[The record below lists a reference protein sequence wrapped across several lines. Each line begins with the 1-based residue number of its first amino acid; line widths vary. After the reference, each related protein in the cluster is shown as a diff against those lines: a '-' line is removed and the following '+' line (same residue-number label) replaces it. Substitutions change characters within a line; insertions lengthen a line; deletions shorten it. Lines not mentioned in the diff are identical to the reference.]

1 MFAVIIAGGRGTRF
15 WPASRKNHP
24 KQLLN
29 IIGDNSML
37 QMTVDRLRK
46 MKNVEDVFIITG
58 KHLEDKI
65 KKTISGVDPK
75 NIIIEPSAKNTAPAI
90 GLAALHI
97 KQKRADA
104 VMGIFPADHLIVGA
118 QKFSKS
124 VRSAIQIATKKEALV
139 TIGIQPH
146 YPATGYGYIQFNKK
160 STDSHLNA
168 FPVKTFAEKPHIKLA
183 ARFLKSG
190 DFLWNGGMF
199 VWNVESFFSEIN
211 FHMPELSAQLMKIEK
226 RIIEKKDFSRLWSR
240 IDSESIDYGLLEKTK
255 NIYVVKAEFDWN
267 DLGSW
272 NSIFEFSSKNKENNV
287 IRGQGVVIDGKNN
300 FIESQNQFTA
310 IIGQNDLVVVST
322 DDATLVVSRSRV
334 EEVKRVINF
343 LEDSKNKKLL

>member
-15 WPASRKNHP
+15 WPASRKDHP

-29 IIGDNSML
+29 IIGENSML

-46 MKNVEDVFIITG
+46 MKNIEDVYIITG
-58 KHLEDKI
+58 KHLESKI
-65 KKTISGVDPK
+65 KKTISGVKPK
-75 NIIIEPSAKNTAPAI
+75 NIIVEPSAKNTAPAI

-104 VMGIFPADHLIVGA
+104 VMGVFPADHLIVGA

-124 VRSAIQIATKKEALV
+124 VRSAIQIATKKKALV
-139 TIGIQPH
+139 TVGIQPH
-146 YPATGYGYIQFNKK
+146 YPATGYGYIQYNKK
-160 STDSHLNA
+160 SSDSHLNA
-168 FPVKTFAEKPHIKLA
+168 FTVKTFAEKPHKKLA

-199 VWNVESFFSEIN
+199 VWNVESFFREISI
-211 FHMPELSAQLMKIEK
+211 HMPELNTQLLKIEK
-226 RIIEKKDFSRLWSR
+226 RVMDNKDFSRLWTR
-240 IDSESIDYGLLEKTK
+240 IDPDSIDYGLLEKTK

-272 NSIFEFSSKNKENNV
+272 NSIFDLSPKNKENNA
-287 IRGQGVVIDGKNN
+287 IRGQGVVIDGSNN
-300 FIESQNQFTA
+300 FIESKNQFTA
-310 IIGQNDLVVVST
+310 IVGQSDLVVVST
-322 DDATLVVSRSRV
+322 DDATLVVERSRV
-334 EEVKRVINF
+334 EEVKRVIEF